1 MPTLCYSMHGVS
13 GLTRCFWR
21 IHTMNREQERKIIE
35 YWDLMRGAV
44 RQDDFIA
51 ATVLVSEVKKRS
63 IELGISETP
72 DEVYTILLEV
82 ADELHIINPFLDKEK
97 FFFIYQEGKQ
107 FQKMDWEGAIAKM
120 ARISRMPILPAPVVK
135 VYEERFSI
143 KPESVLIAEAEK
155 FVPNLL
161 RIVDENINSNYTLT
175 TQNSTYAKVLEQ
187 IFSGYDNVE
196 IVLTDIYQ
204 YGFVNKRFDLIFSCP
219 NMGGRTLAED
229 KTFMCRE
236 FDMVALENLSLHL
249 NSGGR
254 LMIALPGRI
263 TFASG
268 KVSNLRK
275 FIQTSYTIK
284 EISELPEGSLEYVGI
299 KVYLLDIENTRP
311 GDDDIIVRR
320 YSVGDRKSRRSAIP
334 ALEVTDDTFV
344 MLDELEEQGDWS
356 IDRIFAQ
363 QDEEY
368 LSYQKSRIRKELI
381 GNVAQVFR
389 GKAINKKSPAGNIG
403 VINISNI
410 GEYDIDYDRLDH
422 IQEEERKIANYLLQ
436 EGDLLLPARGTAIRT
451 AVFHE
456 QTYPCIAS
464 SNVIVIRPDQK
475 NLIGGYL
482 KVFLDS
488 SIGNKMISGVQQG
501 MAVMNIS
508 YKDLNV
514 LEVPLPNMKKQ
525 QAVVKEYQDELEKYR
540 KTVEAAEQRWNE
552 VLKKLQTF

>member
-1 MPTLCYSMHGVS
+1 
-13 GLTRCFWR
+13 
-21 IHTMNREQERKIIE
+21 MNKDQERKILE
-35 YWDLMRGAV
+35 YWDIMRGAV
-44 RQDDFIA
+44 RQDDYIA
-51 ATVLVSEVKKRS
+51 ATVLISEVKSRIIKT
-63 IELGISETP
+63 GTHETS
-72 DEVYTILLEV
+72 DAVYSVLLEV
-82 ADELHIINPFLDKEK
+82 ADELHVINPFSDKER

-107 FQKMDWEGAIAKM
+107 LERMDWEGAIDKV
-120 ARISRMPILPAPVVK
+120 ARFSRMPILPAPIVK
-135 VYEERFSI
+135 VYEERFSV
-143 KPESVLIAEAEK
+143 KPETVLIAEAEK

-161 RIVDENINSNYTLT
+161 RIVDENINSSFTLT
-175 TQNSTYAKVLEQ
+175 TQNATYAKALEYV
-187 IFSGYDNVE
+187 FADYDNVE
-196 IVLTDIYQ
+196 VMLTDIYQ

-254 LMIALPGRI
+254 LVITLPGRI

-268 KVSNLRK
+268 KVSDLRQ

-284 EISELPEGSLEYVGI
+284 EIAELPEGSLEFTGI

-311 GDDDIIVRR
+311 GDDDIIIRR
-320 YSVGDRKSRRSAIP
+320 YTAGDRKTRRSAVTS
-334 ALEVTDDTFV
+334 LEVADDTFV
-344 MLDELEEQGDWS
+344 MIDELEEQGDWS

-368 LSYQKSRIRKELI
+368 LNFQKSGIRKELI

-389 GKAINKKSPAGNIG
+389 GKAVNKKDPAGNIG
-403 VINISNI
+403 VVNISNI
-410 GEYDIDYDRLDH
+410 GDYDIDYESLDH
-422 IQEEERKIANYLLQ
+422 LQEEERKVANYLLQ
-436 EGDLLLPARGTAIRT
+436 EGDVLLPARGTAIRT

-475 NLIGGYL
+475 NLDGYYL

-488 SIGNKMISGVQQG
+488 PIGNKMISGAQQG
-501 MAVMNIS
+501 MTVMNIS

-514 LEVPLPNMKKQ
+514 LEVPLPSMKKQ
-525 QAVVKEYQDELEKYR
+525 QAVVTEYQDELKKYR
-540 KTVEAAEQRWNE
+540 ETVAAAEQRWSE